1 MSIYTKES
9 LEKLKNKID
18 LAEVLQSHIDLKSSG
33 ASYKALCPFHEEK
46 TPSFTVHRGDS
57 HYHCFGCGAHGDAI
71 HFLMTYQKMNF
82 TEAVEHLAGKFQVY
96 LEREEAKQEIKG
108 PSKAKLKEALEAA
121 CLLFHFNLLHTEQGH
136 LALKYLFNRGIAL
149 DMIQKFDI
157 GLAPSSPEV
166 LKALSIEK
174 NYPQEILISAGL
186 SLLGKDGRGRDFF
199 NDRIMFPI
207 RDAAGFVIGF
217 SARKFKEETFGGKYI
232 NTSET
237 PLFKKSKVLFGLNY
251 SRRSI
256 AKTRKAILVEGQIDA
271 LRLIHSGFDIS
282 VASQG
287 TAFGEGHM
295 QELIHL
301 GVQQVTLAFDSDNA
315 GQTAAFKVG
324 HLFQKSGIEVFVLQ
338 LPENHD
344 PDSYLRKKG
353 VQAFQKLIEDSQD
366 YLTFLYHYLAKNY
379 KLDSPAGKNEFITEI
394 VKQIRS
400 WDHPLMVR
408 ESLLKVSKLSQVP
421 EEMIGVRDEHIPNV
435 YLKKYGNAGQ
445 AEVDPNRVLETDL
458 LRWLLLMG
466 ATLPK
471 LKTLAYSHLQPEDFQ
486 TPLCRRVYEIYK
498 ANDSLDLFTL
508 ALDLDEGEL
517 FMNEI
522 SQKKINREKAEDQFI
537 ETVERILLRN
547 WMTKR
552 ESIKNKIQSGT
563 LDDAAVM
570 ELVKEFDVL
579 KQAQPKVNFS

>member
-1 MSIYTKES
+1 MSLYTKES
-9 LEKLKNKID
+9 LENLRNKID
-18 LAEVLQSHIDLKSSG
+18 LTEVLQSHIDLKGSG

-46 TPSFTVHRGDS
+46 TPSFTVQRGDS

-82 TEAVEHLAGKFQVY
+82 TEAVEHLAGKFQIH
-96 LEREEAKQEIKG
+96 LEREETKQEVKG

-136 LALKYLFNRGIAL
+136 QALTYLFNRGIAL

-157 GLAPSSPEV
+157 GLAPLSPEV
-166 LKALSIEK
+166 LKALAIEK
-174 NYPQEILISAGL
+174 NFSQEILVSSGL
-186 SLLGKDGRGRDFF
+186 AILGRDGRCRDFF
-199 NDRIMFPI
+199 NDRITFPI
-207 RDAAGFVIGF
+207 RDAAGSVIGF
-217 SARKFKEETFGGKYI
+217 SARKFKEETFGGKYV

-251 SRRSI
+251 SRRTI

-271 LRLIHSGFDIS
+271 LRLIHSGFDTA

-301 GVQQVTLAFDSDNA
+301 GVQQVTVAFDSDSA

-324 HLFQKSGIEVFVLQ
+324 HLFQKAGVEVFVVQ
-338 LPENHD
+338 LPENQD
-344 PDSYLRKKG
+344 PDSYLRKRG
-353 VQAFQKLIEDSQD
+353 AQAFQNLLEGSQD

-379 KLDSPAGKNEFITEI
+379 KLDSPAGKNDFITEI
-394 VKQIRS
+394 VKQVRS

-408 ESLLKVSKLSQVP
+408 ESLLKLSKLSQVP
-421 EEMIGVRDEHIPNV
+421 EEIIGVSDEHVPNV
-435 YLKKYGNAGQ
+435 YLKKYGSAGQ
-445 AEVDPNRVLETDL
+445 ADVDPNRVLETDL

-466 ATLPK
+466 TTLPK
-471 LKTLAYSHLQPEDFQ
+471 LRTLAFSNLQSEDFQ
-486 TPLCRRVYEIYK
+486 TPLCRKVYEIYR
-498 ANDSLDLFTL
+498 ANKSLDLFAL
-508 ALDLDEGEL
+508 ALELDEGEL
-517 FMNEI
+517 FLNEI
-522 SQKKINREKAEDQFI
+522 SQKKINRDKAEDQFL

-552 ESIKNKIQSGT
+552 ESIKNQIQSGT
-563 LDDAAVM
+563 LDDETVM
-570 ELVKEFDVL
+570 ALVKEFDAL
-579 KQAQPKVNFS
+579 KQAQPKVSFS